1 MNESILLAE
10 TGDSARQF
18 PVETARRAF
27 PSLNRGENFIFFD
40 NAAGAQ
46 IPQIVFDAVNRH
58 LLECNVQRGGRYPKS
73 QEVDAT
79 ITRARQSVADF
90 LNARDAREVAFG
102 MNATSFIRLA
112 SLAIGQTMGERKE

>member
-1 MNESILLAE
+1 MNKSILLAE

-46 IPQIVFDAVNRH
+46 VHRSPSSQHSFSIASAIWR
-58 LLECNVQRGGRYPKS
+58 S
-73 QEVDAT
+73 QEPQEA
-79 ITRARQSVADF
+79 
-90 LNARDAREVAFG
+90 
-102 MNATSFIRLA
+102 
-112 SLAIGQTMGERKE
+112 ER